1 MVTSGQDIVMFPDK
15 TMAVKRIY
23 NIDKNIVNK
32 VGLKIYGTT
41 AGGVCIVELLECG
54 KIKN

>member
-41 AGGVCIVELLECG
+41 AGRVCIVELLECG